1 MQMKQSINRNSRT
14 INLQSSLFV
23 RKRKAKPRIKKQT
36 HNDLQLHFR
45 HECTER
51 VINKHSTQFG
61 LMSIIHGMELSFD
74 TTYAHI
80 GRARECE
87 SPIHIQITKQKK
99 KTEKQA
105 NQQQRDTQ

>member
-1 MQMKQSINRNSRT
+1 
-14 INLQSSLFV
+14 
-23 RKRKAKPRIKKQT
+23 
-36 HNDLQLHFR
+36 
-45 HECTER
+45 
-51 VINKHSTQFG
+51 
-61 LMSIIHGMELSFD
+61 MELSFD

-99 KTEKQA
+99 EQKKQA